1 MGYLGNFIVYLFAM
15 LGIIILAL
23 FVYKKFNV
31 NALGVK
37 HNHSIKIEDAL
48 SLSAR
53 KTLYVIRNG
62 SERFLIAADME
73 RTTLIS
79 KLDDADVSEMMV
91 NENPNYSQKERNVRN
106 INRSV
111 DLSERGI
118 RMQDN
123 VAPIKKPIM
132 KEIKNKLNF

>member
-1 MGYLGNFIVYLFAM
+1 MGYMMNFIVYLLAM

-31 NALGVK
+31 NSLGIK
-37 HNHSIKIEDAL
+37 NNHSLKIEDAL

-79 KLDDADVSEMMV
+79 KLDNNSEV
-91 NENPNYSQKERNVRN
+91 YIEPQQRRQRKN
-106 INRSV
+106 V
-111 DLSERGI
+111 DLSDEGI
-118 RMQDN
+118 RMHDN
-123 VAPIKKPIM
+123 VAPMKRPIM
-132 KEIKNKLNF
+132 KEIKSKLF

>member
-1 MGYLGNFIVYLFAM
+1 MGYMMNFIVYLLAM

-31 NALGVK
+31 NSLGIK
-37 HNHSIKIEDAL
+37 NNHSLKIEDAL

-79 KLDDADVSEMMV
+79 KLDNNSEV
-91 NENPNYSQKERNVRN
+91 YIEPQQRRQRKN
-106 INRSV
+106 V
-111 DLSERGI
+111 DLSDEGI

-123 VAPIKKPIM
+123 VAPMKRPIM
-132 KEIKNKLNF
+132 KEIKSKLF